1 VVTQAVNDLRY
12 RFLVENTTDYAIFTM
27 DLDGLVETW
36 NAGAERLLGYTPE
49 EMIGQSA
56 SKIFSAD
63 EIAASTFANEMREAK
78 ATGRADDEGWLQR
91 KDGSRLWA
99 SGLLLLVRDEAGAR
113 TGLAKIVRDAT
124 ERRGIELAL
133 EASELR
139 FRTLVEQSPMSTL
152 IIGRDGHVLQANTA
166 WMDLWGYTLAES
178 QALGGV
184 DSAEAQ
190 LSALAPHIERAFAG
204 ERVVPPSAEFTPSRG
219 RFAGQSLWVSTYL
232 YPVRASDGIVRE
244 VVVVQEDVTEDR
256 RAEAALLHAQKME
269 SLGLLAGGIAH
280 DFNNILTT
288 ILANATLALQLAP
301 RDSDQRTT
309 PLLQGV
315 VRGTMR
321 AADLA
326 GQLLTYAGKGQASFA
341 PLYLNGLV
349 HETAD
354 LLRASIGK
362 KVAVGFELEPGLPPV
377 QGDRGQLQ
385 QLVMN
390 LVLNGVESHGQEPGF
405 VQVRTACVRLS
416 PVDMQKRL
424 GTVVPG
430 ALVQLEVID
439 TGCGMSRATQAR
451 IFDPFFTTKFTGRG
465 LGLAAVQGIVRS
477 HGGVLEVQSRVGE
490 GSTFRMLLP
499 ALPPTSLA
507 TPRVVDP
514 GDLTGNGLVLII
526 DDEEALRA
534 VAVQTLEAYGYRVV
548 EAGNGSEGLQRFAN
562 SVDPV
567 RLVILDMTMPVM
579 GGDEVVAELRLRGS
593 QVPILAISGYGE
605 TDVAQRLAG
614 WGVSGLLRKPF
625 TADGL
630 AIAVKQALT

>member
-1 VVTQAVNDLRY
+1 
-12 RFLVENTTDYAIFTM
+12 
-27 DLDGLVETW
+27 
-36 NAGAERLLGYTPE
+36 
-49 EMIGQSA
+49 
-56 SKIFSAD
+56 
-63 EIAASTFANEMREAK
+63 
-78 ATGRADDEGWLQR
+78 
-91 KDGSRLWA
+91 
-99 SGLLLLVRDEAGAR
+99 
-113 TGLAKIVRDAT
+113 
-124 ERRGIELAL
+124 
-133 EASELR
+133 
-139 FRTLVEQSPMSTL
+139 
-152 IIGRDGHVLQANTA
+152 
-166 WMDLWGYTLAES
+166 
-178 QALGGV
+178 
-184 DSAEAQ
+184 
-190 LSALAPHIERAFAG
+190 
-204 ERVVPPSAEFTPSRG
+204 
-219 RFAGQSLWVSTYL
+219 
-232 YPVRASDGIVRE
+232 
-244 VVVVQEDVTEDR
+244 
-256 RAEAALLHAQKME
+256 
-269 SLGLLAGGIAH
+269 
-280 DFNNILTT
+280 
-288 ILANATLALQLAP
+288 
-301 RDSDQRTT
+301 
-309 PLLQGV
+309 
-315 VRGTMR
+315 MR

-326 GQLLTYAGKGQASFA
+326 GQLLTYAGKGQTSFA

-362 KVAVGFELEPGLPPV
+362 KVAIGFELEPGLPPV

-390 LVLNGVESHGQEPGF
+390 LVLNGVESHGQEAGF
-405 VQVRTACVRLS
+405 VQVRTTCVRLS

-439 TGCGMSRATQAR
+439 TGSGMNSATQAR

-507 TPRVVDP
+507 TPMVVDP

-534 VAVQTLEAYGYRVV
+534 VAVQTLEAYGYHVV

-562 SVDPV
+562 SVDPF

-630 AIAVKQALT
+630 AMAVKQALT